1 MLFRNLKSNIIYGK
15 TIFLDGKLKESLLP
29 RVCLL
34 LHAYTIFIDEPT
46 KVPEILT
53 NFIFQEDKALLWISD
68 V

>member
-1 MLFRNLKSNIIYGK
+1 M
-15 TIFLDGKLKESLLP
+15 DGKLKESLFP

-46 KVPEILT
+46 KVPEILID
-53 NFIFQEDKALLWISD
+53 FIFQEDKALLWISD